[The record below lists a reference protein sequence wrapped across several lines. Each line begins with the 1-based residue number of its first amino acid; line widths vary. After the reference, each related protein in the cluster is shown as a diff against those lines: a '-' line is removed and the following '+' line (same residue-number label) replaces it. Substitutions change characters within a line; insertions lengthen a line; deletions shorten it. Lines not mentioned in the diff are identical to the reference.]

1 MAEAAQ
7 IHLPEHRGE
16 CRARARSMKTVRSG
30 KDTAHGAR
38 KHRGDGG
45 VTPCP
50 PPPME
55 CTWPILPGIAP
66 GPALFTNAGA
76 LAAKIPGT
84 SAANPPNRHGD
95 AVFNGS
101 LPTENGDF
109 HPVYSVPPL
118 DPPQK
123 HAGAGNQTTTTLHRC
138 WSAHQVTQSIPS
150 REPEDA
156 RFSVLALGL
165 RPTASASIA
174 PAGQKQTRH

>member
-1 MAEAAQ
+1 
-7 IHLPEHRGE
+7 
-16 CRARARSMKTVRSG
+16 
-30 KDTAHGAR
+30 
-38 KHRGDGG
+38 
-45 VTPCP
+45 
-50 PPPME
+50 ME

-95 AVFNGS
+95 AVFNGN

-138 WSAHQVTQSIPS
+138 FCS
-150 REPEDA
+150 RNPEDA
-156 RFSVLALGL
+156 RFSVLK
-165 RPTASASIA
+165 PKVSI
-174 PAGQKQTRH
+174 QNFS